1 MFTFPHKKA
10 ICKLQKWL
18 RRLLDMSVYRYRGC
32 YPDDT
37 FCISFFSHFA
47 FFFMNSSKDWENY
60 VEALVEEEASAQWH
74 PYSDKYINTRVI
86 HEVGIPQIS
95 TKDPI
100 VHILCKMSEHFS
112 FVDQYEF
119 DEDSL
124 PPKVFCWNDIS
135 TVDAKTATK
144 TVHAGLEKEY
154 RHLITSFNISFQPV
168 SIGNQDPLP
177 INDKNYQQLIYHILD
192 PTLSQNQ
199 KMQPTV
205 SALSVKG
212 LSKST
217 SHLNEISKRGTKL
230 SHDTPIVSSPIHE
243 DPEALRRLCSQVQD
257 NTIFIIDCNYAKKV
271 GSQLLQSLPMAT
283 IFGATSET
291 LIYTPQLPCDLFTSC
306 MLTPSRIAL
315 LWQSQNYADINS
327 GVFTN
332 IEIQNLI
339 DMLNDTKVANPI
351 IDMLDTCLQCCV
363 DQMVFK
369 ALEDSPERFYKYFR
383 STPIMRKLCTNFIFA
398 SRVLKSF
405 SMTPFSFPNFPDF
418 STNTLWDSFDVHVD
432 EALYGLREAT
442 KPTPRSIIT
451 LESVLTEQ
459 LTLLENWLCF
469 PHKKRSPPSEFQYLA
484 PLLQI
489 PKFFEKTIHICSRF
503 LRISR
508 SFVVSFLSTIAFST
522 LPLIINNKE
531 RVSNMSDETAADFSY
546 VILNC
551 LLLAPQLKVHFE
563 NHLDFWIDK
572 CKSNNTE
579 LDIVSLGC
587 LLLFSS
593 TQGKI
598 DYYLS
603 KGLNTICT
611 EFLNK
616 PSIRRRTLSH
626 LLLAKMHQGVTF
638 DIKQY
643 SSEKSPLIRAAM
655 IAQIRTELENGN
667 VSSDMEQS
675 IFITLIEACN
685 DLDSLV
691 REEAM
696 VAMSY
701 LIEKNPQTYIE
712 QLDKTPEEI
721 LSPTH
726 FSNSTVLS
734 FQLQIMT
741 FDPSNTICEKL
752 CELLGF
758 LENLMKHQEVKH
770 LSSNI
775 SNSVLSFVAK
785 SIDTAAEPLA
795 FSERVLETESQKL
808 IGFPCISPSGLLACG
823 DSQGTLHCQITT
835 NSMKGHKIYDFFRP
849 HIDFWETPQLTR
861 NLFNARQKY
870 DEEIVFSDFIDDFHV
885 FAVSSRSQACVIDIN
900 AVGDPGSAFWMSPPD
915 INKKVIVDYNNRDYR
930 ILHYLHASAVNIFD
944 LNALQKTQTI
954 SVPFAP
960 THNIEW
966 LKPYSTLFY
975 IAQED
980 LCIYDTR
987 QKGKVAE
994 LKGVGDGIISCNASG
1009 ASPFDLIA
1017 GYKSGN
1023 ISLIDMRT
1031 MTEDA
1036 CYNLGSP
1043 LKQFDVHKHLPYS
1056 VGLGD
1061 ALVSFSAESGI
1072 IEPKIHNVGKLPDAF
1087 ALHPNENAC
1096 AIRVGNTVRC
1106 ALIDYE

>member
-1 MFTFPHKKA
+1 
-10 ICKLQKWL
+10 
-18 RRLLDMSVYRYRGC
+18 
-32 YPDDT
+32 
-37 FCISFFSHFA
+37 
-47 FFFMNSSKDWENY
+47 MNSSGDWENY
-60 VEALVEEEASAQWH
+60 VEDLVEEEASAQWH
-74 PYSDKYINTRVI
+74 PYTDKYVNTRVI

-95 TKDPI
+95 TKDPN
-100 VHILCKMSEHFS
+100 VQILCKMSEHFS
-112 FVDQYEF
+112 YVDQYEF

-135 TVDAKTATK
+135 TIDSKTATK

-154 RHLITSFNISFQPV
+154 RHLITSFNIAFQPV
-168 SIGNQDPLP
+168 SLGNQDPLP

-192 PTLSQNQ
+192 PTLSQSQ

-205 SALSVKG
+205 SSLSVKG
-212 LSKST
+212 LSKSMT
-217 SHLNEISKRGTKL
+217 HLNEIAKRGTKS
-230 SHDTPIVSSPIHE
+230 SHDTPISSTPIHE
-243 DPEALRRLCSQVQD
+243 DPEALRRLCSQVKD

-271 GSQLLQSLPMAT
+271 GSQLLQSLPKAT
-283 IFGATSET
+283 IFGATSEA
-291 LIYTPQLPCDLFTSC
+291 LIYTPQLPVDLFTSC

-339 DMLNDTKVANPI
+339 DMLNDTKAANPI

-363 DQMVFK
+363 DQIVFK
-369 ALEDSPERFYKYFR
+369 ALEESPERFYKSFR

-418 STNTLWDSFDVHVD
+418 STNVLWDTFDVHVD

-442 KPTPRSIIT
+442 KPTPRSVIT
-451 LESVLTEQ
+451 LDSVLEEQ
-459 LTLLENWLCF
+459 LNLLENWLCF
-469 PHKKRSPPSEFQYLA
+469 PNKKRAPPNEFQYIA

-508 SFVVSFLSTIAFST
+508 SFVVAFLSTIAFST
-522 LPLIINNKE
+522 LPPIINNRE
-531 RVSNMSDETAADFSY
+531 RVMHMSDETATDFSY

-551 LLLAPQLKVHFE
+551 LLLAPQLKIYFE

-572 CKSNNTE
+572 CKSDNVE
-579 LDIVSLGC
+579 LCIVSLSC

-593 TQGKI
+593 TPGKI
-598 DYYLS
+598 DYYLT
-603 KGLNTICT
+603 KGLNKICID
-611 EFLNK
+611 FLTK
-616 PSIRRRTLSH
+616 KSIRIRTLSH
-626 LLLAKMHQGVTF
+626 LLLAKMHQDVTF
-638 DIKQY
+638 EIKDY

-655 IAQIRTELENGN
+655 IAQIRTELETGN
-667 VSSDMEQS
+667 VSKDMEQS

-696 VAMSY
+696 VAISY
-701 LIEKNPQTYIE
+701 LIEMNPDVYID
-712 QLDKTPEEI
+712 QLLKTPAEI

-741 FDPSNTICEKL
+741 FDPSNRVCERL

-758 LENLMKHQEVKH
+758 LDSMLKHEEPKH

-785 SIDTAAEPLA
+785 AINISVEPIA

-808 IGFPCISPSGLLACG
+808 VGLPSISPNGLLACG
-823 DSQGTLHCQITT
+823 DNAGTLHCQVTT
-835 NSMKGHKIYDFFRP
+835 SSLKGHKIYDFFRP
-849 HIDFWETPQLTR
+849 HLDFWETPELTR
-861 NLFNARQKY
+861 NLFNAREKY
-870 DEEIVFSDFIDDFHV
+870 EEEIIFSDFIDDYHL
-885 FAVSSRSQACVIDIN
+885 FAVSSRSQACVVDIN
-900 AVGDPGSAFWMSPPD
+900 ALGDPCAAFWMSPPD
-915 INKKVIVDYNNRDYR
+915 INKKLIVDYNNRDYK
-930 ILHYLHASAVNIFD
+930 ILHYLHSSAVNIFD
-944 LNALQKTQTI
+944 LNSLQKIQTI
-954 SVPFAP
+954 NIPFAQ
-960 THNIEW
+960 TQNIEW

-975 IAQED
+975 VAQQD

-987 QKGKVAE
+987 QKGKVAQ
-994 LKGVGDGIISCNASG
+994 LKDVGDGMISCNASG

-1023 ISLIDMRT
+1023 VSLIDMRT

-1061 ALVSFSAESGI
+1061 SLVSFSAESGI
-1072 IEPKIHNVGKLPDAF
+1072 LEPKVHNVGKLPDAF

-1106 ALIDYE
+1106 ILIDYE